1 MRRFR
6 KVLQLSPSDWHFLG
20 QAWLLFLFIELG
32 LRILP
37 FTSLLKLY
45 QTDRLKKQQPSSRA
59 HTVSVSRL
67 AWLVN
72 IAGRYHLVRS
82 TCLKEAL
89 VLSWL
94 LERRGLS
101 TLLRIGVSRH
111 AGTLKAHAWLE
122 QEGRIILGSY
132 VPKQYEPLFE
142 I

>member
-1 MRRFR
+1 MKRFR
-6 KVLQLSPSDWHFLG
+6 KILQLSPSDWHFLG
-20 QAWLLFLFIELG
+20 QAWLLFLFVEIG
-32 LRILP
+32 LHLLP
-37 FTSLLKLY
+37 FKSLLKLSRS
-45 QTDRLKKQQPSSRA
+45 DRQDKRPSSSRA
-59 HTVSVSRL
+59 HTISLPRL
-67 AWLVN
+67 AWLVT
-72 IAGRYHLVRS
+72 IAGRYHLVCN

-122 QEGRIILGSY
+122 QDGRVILGSY

-142 I
+142 A

>member
-37 FTSLLKLY
+37 FKSLLKLY
-45 QTDRLKKQQPSSRA
+45 RANWLKKRPPSSRA
-59 HTVSVSRL
+59 QAFAVPRL
-67 AWLVN
+67 ASLVT
-72 IAGRYHLVRS
+72 IAGRYHLVRN

-94 LERRGLS
+94 LERRGLG

-122 QEGRIILGSY
+122 QDGRIILGSY